1 MAPTT
6 AHGQAWEDWGTVDP
20 LFAILTESKY
30 RHGGGDVGEFLLGG
44 EGIVN
49 ELLAQAEALGI
60 GQHRDA
66 ALDFGCGV
74 GRLTGGLSRHFAR
87 VTGVDVA
94 PSMVEAAR
102 HLLADQH
109 NCAFTVNQS
118 NDLRFI
124 PDGSFDFVL
133 SLLVLQHL
141 DSTDAVQSFLREF
154 VRVLRP
160 GGAIVVQ
167 LPSYVPAHEIPLP
180 SVRTRAGLK
189 IRAAR
194 FLRRVGV
201 PAKVLYERLD
211 WVPQMTLLA
220 LSDEA
225 ARHTFEEAGAT
236 VVHVTAPTT
245 DAGGTIDRTFFVT
258 R

>member
-1 MAPTT
+1 MPMT
-6 AHGQAWEDWGTVDP
+6 AHGRAWEDWGTVDP

-30 RHGGGDVGEFLLGG
+30 RHGGGDVDEFLLGG
-44 EGIVN
+44 EGIVRD
-49 ELLAQAEALGI
+49 LLAQAEALGI
-60 GQHRDA
+60 GLHRDA

-74 GRLTGGLSRHFAR
+74 GRLTGGLSRHFAK

-94 PSMVEAAR
+94 PSMVDAAR
-102 HLLADQH
+102 QLLADRP
-109 NCAFTVNQS
+109 NCEFTVNQF

-124 PDGSFDFVL
+124 PDGTFDFVL

-141 DSTDAVQSFLREF
+141 DSTEAMQSLIREF

-167 LPSYVPAHEIPLP
+167 LPSYVPANSIPLP
-180 SVRTRAGLK
+180 SVRTRAGVK

-201 PAKVLYERLD
+201 PAKFLYERLD

-220 LSDEA
+220 LSDETT
-225 ARHTFEEAGAT
+225 RLTFEAAGGTIA
-236 VVHVTAPTT
+236 HVTTPTT
-245 DAGGTIDRTFFVT
+245 DSGGTIDRTFFVT

>member
-1 MAPTT
+1 MPPT

-30 RHGGGDVGEFLLGG
+30 RHGGGDVGEFLVGG
-44 EGIVN
+44 EGVVGD
-49 ELLAQAEALGI
+49 LLAQAEALGI
-60 GQHRDA
+60 GQNRDA

-74 GRLTGGLSRHFAR
+74 GRLTGGLSRHFAS

-94 PSMVEAAR
+94 PSMVDAAR
-102 HLLADQH
+102 QLLVDRP
-109 NCAFTVNQS
+109 NCEFTVNHF

-141 DSTDAVQSFLREF
+141 DSTHAVQSFLREF

-167 LPSYVPAHEIPLP
+167 LPSYVPANEIPLP
-180 SVRTRAGLK
+180 SVRTRAGVK

-194 FLRRVGV
+194 LLRRVGV

-220 LSDEA
+220 LSDETT
-225 ARHTFEEAGAT
+225 RLTFEEAGGTIA
-236 VVHVTAPTT
+236 HVTAPAT
-245 DAGGTIDRTFFVT
+245 DSGGTIDRTFFVT